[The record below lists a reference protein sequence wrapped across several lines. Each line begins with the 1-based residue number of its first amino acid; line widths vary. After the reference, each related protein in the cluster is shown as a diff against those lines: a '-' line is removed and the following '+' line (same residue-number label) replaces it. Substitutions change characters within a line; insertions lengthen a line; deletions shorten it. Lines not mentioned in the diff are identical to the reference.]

1 MQNSKIVSI
10 VILIIMLAY
19 FLFSQIYLV
28 NTGWVYV
35 YLLNPLFYV
44 VMAVVLKFLILS
56 PYKTKKH
63 QKPIIQYII
72 ITTLAYTIL
81 FLLSGLFL
89 TYGRNPYSTGF
100 VGILFN
106 LYSVGLVIFCR
117 EYIRY
122 KIINNVF
129 EKDRKLICIITVIV
143 FSIQEISFAAF
154 ANEINIYF
162 ILKIIFATV
171 IPAIARNCLF
181 TYIELY
187 TDYWSGFVY
196 ELITHLALWIPPI
209 LPKAPWVYTAIT
221 DTVFPI
227 ILLLYSIYDIS
238 SKDKL
243 HIYKSLKAI
252 EPKGLVPLAIG
263 IILVIWFAI
272 GIFPIKPI
280 GVASGSMYPN
290 INMGDIAI
298 VQKCNANDLEVGE
311 VIEYKR
317 KDFSVIHRVIEKT
330 QKDGEFIFITQGDN
344 NDGPDSDPVMEDQI
358 VGKVIAKIPYL
369 AWPTIWIDNLRGA
382 TAPEVDV
389 QMGK

>member
-1 MQNSKIVSI
+1 MQNSKVISI

-19 FLFSQIYLV
+19 FLFSQLYLV

-44 VMAVVLKFLILS
+44 VMALVLKFLVLS

-63 QKPIIQYII
+63 QKPIIQYIL

-89 TYGRNPYSTGF
+89 TYGRNPYSTGI

-129 EKDRKLICIITVIV
+129 EKDRKLICILTVIV
-143 FSIQEISFAAF
+143 FSIQEISFVAF

-162 ILKIIFATV
+162 ILKMVFATV
-171 IPAIARNCLF
+171 LPAIARNCLF

-227 ILLLYSIYDIS
+227 ILLLYSVYDIS

-344 NDGPDSDPVMEDQI
+344 NDGPDSDPVMEDQV

>member
-1 MQNSKIVSI
+1 MQNSKIISI

-19 FLFSQIYLV
+19 FLFSQLYLV

-44 VMAVVLKFLILS
+44 VMALVLKFLILS

-89 TYGRNPYSTGF
+89 TYGRNPYSTGI

-106 LYSVGLVIFCR
+106 LYSIGVVIFCR

-129 EKDRKLICIITVIV
+129 EKDRKLICILTVIV

-171 IPAIARNCLF
+171 IPAMARNSLF

-209 LPKAPWVYTAIT
+209 LPKAPWVYTAVT

-227 ILLLYSIYDIS
+227 ILLLYSVYDIS

-263 IILVIWFAI
+263 IVLVIWFAI

-298 VQKCNANDLEVGE
+298 IQKCNANDLEVGT

-317 KDFSVIHRVIEKT
+317 KDFSVIHRVVEIN

-344 NDGPDSDPVMEDQI
+344 NDGPDSDPVREDQI
-358 VGKVIAKIPYL
+358 VGRVIAKIPYL